1 MKIKDKMEQVEAE
14 TIALMAYMDR
24 RNLRADV
31 GISALISTLT
41 SVSAMLDLPVEA
53 IADAMQ
59 QARTIR
65 DELFSGEG
73 KSLH

>member
-1 MKIKDKMEQVEAE
+1 MSVDQKMQQVEAE
-14 TIALMAYMDR
+14 TIALMGYLDS

-31 GISALISTLT
+31 GVSALISALT
-41 SVSAMLDLPVEA
+41 SVSAILDLPVDA
-53 IADAMQ
+53 ITDAMR

-65 DELFSGEG
+65 DELFSSEG

>member
-14 TIALMAYMDR
+14 TIALMAYMDS

-41 SVSAMLDLPVEA
+41 SVSAMLDLPVET

>member
-14 TIALMAYMDR
+14 TIALMAYMDS

-53 IADAMQ
+53 IADAMR

>member
-1 MKIKDKMEQVEAE
+1 MKLKDKMEQVEAE
-14 TIALMAYMDR
+14 TIALMEYMDS

-65 DELFSGEG
+65 DELFSSNG
-73 KSLH
+73 KPLH

>member
-1 MKIKDKMEQVEAE
+1 MKIQEKMDRVEAE
-14 TIALMAYMDR
+14 TIALMDYLDS

-31 GISALISTLT
+31 GISALISALT
-41 SVSAMLDLPVEA
+41 SVSAMLDLPMDA
-53 IADAMQ
+53 ITDAMQ

-65 DELFSGEG
+65 DELFSSEG